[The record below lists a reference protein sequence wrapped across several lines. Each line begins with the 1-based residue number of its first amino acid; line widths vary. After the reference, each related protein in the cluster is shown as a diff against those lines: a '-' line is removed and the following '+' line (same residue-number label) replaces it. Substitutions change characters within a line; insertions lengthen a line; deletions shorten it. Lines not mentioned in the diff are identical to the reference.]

1 MAMMAMGL
9 DGEFFRVSM
18 DFTKAS
24 EGFQHR
30 FVVSLMVSD
39 G

>member
-1 MAMMAMGL
+1 MAIMAMGL
-9 DGEFFRVSM
+9 YGEIFRVSM

-30 FVVSLMVSD
+30 FVVSLMVRD